1 MSERNCKTG
10 GCEGRAGVP
19 GSGYGWCTKCYQR
32 WRKYGDPL
40 FVKRIFGDIE
50 ARFLSYVDRRGDDEC
65 WPWTGYV
72 DGMGYGIFGAE
83 GKLRKAHIWAYEHF
97 VGQVPEDRPEIDHAC
112 HSNDMACPG
121 GPCHHRRC
129 VNYLHHLEPV
139 THRENVLRSRGAKLS
154 DEFVAVLHARWLA
167 GETITALAMEADVH
181 KCTLPRRFKRLATVT
196 LATPPVGDGL
206 LF

>member
-1 MSERNCKTG
+1 MGERNCKTPD
-10 GCEGRAGVP
+10 CEGRAGVP

-72 DGMGYGIFGAE
+72 DEIGYGIFGAE

-97 VGQVPEDRPEIDHAC
+97 IGPVPKDRPEVDHVC
-112 HSNDMACPG
+112 HSNDKSCPG
-121 GPCHHRRC
+121 GVCLHRRC
-129 VNYLHHLEPV
+129 VNYLAPHLEPV
-139 THRENVLRSRGAKLS
+139 THRENVLRGRSPKMS
-154 DEFVAVLHARWLA
+154 DELVAVLHARWVS
-167 GETITALAMEADVH
+167 GETVAALAREAKVARI
-181 KCTLPRRFKRLATVT
+181 TLDRRLQRIT
-196 LATPPVGDGL
+196 LAVPVLPPGR